1 LLRNAELTRDK
12 LLSALGTRGDGLTT
26 DEARQRPHPP
36 SPHAPGPLGRLGQAL
51 RVFLGQFRSPI
62 TLMLLAAALLS
73 WFVGQRID
81 AMIILLILSAGAGL
95 GFWQEYSAHNAL
107 AGLLALVQTRA
118 TVLRDGQP
126 VELLADEVVPG
137 DVVLLAAGASVP
149 GDCRLLEARDLFVH
163 EAALTGEPFPVEKQ
177 AVFGQ
182 SRPPDDRSFVLLQG
196 SHVISGTGRAVV
208 VATGTQTELGQIS
221 QHLRLRPPE
230 TEFERGVRR
239 LGHLLMETTLLI
251 LLAVLTV
258 HLALHRP
265 PLESLLFAMALAVGL
280 TPQLLPAVIT
290 VNLAYGARKL
300 AAAEV
305 IVRRLASLENF
316 GSMNVLCC
324 DKTGTLTSGQVVL
337 SRAVDPLGTEC
348 RRPFELAQI
357 NAHLETGFRNPID
370 DALRRLPRPSAALPE
385 KLDEIP
391 YDFVRKRLSVLV
403 REDDHA
409 RLITKGAVDSVLAIC
424 QSAALADGRCRPLPE
439 VLPVIDALREAL
451 GSAGLRVLAVAE
463 KVVGA
468 LRVTRDDEQGLTLVG
483 FLVFH
488 DPPQEGIADTLA
500 ALAKLGIR
508 LKMITGDAAA
518 VAVSVAREVGLSPRG
533 LLTGG
538 ALRTLSDEALIHRVG
553 HVDVFAEIE
562 PTQKERLVLAL
573 KKAGNV
579 VGFLGDGIN
588 DASALH
594 AADVGI
600 SVAQA
605 VPVAREAADIV
616 LLRKDLGVLQAGV
629 EAGRATFANT
639 LKYILLATSANF
651 GNMFSMAGA
660 SLWLPFLPLLPKQ
673 VLLNN
678 LLTDLPEMTIA
689 RDRVDA
695 EMVCQPQRWDVGLI
709 RRFMAWF
716 GLISSFYDYL
726 TFAILLWLFHAN
738 ETQFR
743 TGWFVESV
751 VSACLVVLVVRSRR
765 PLGTDRPAAALLAT
779 TLAVIVVAIGLPYS
793 PLAAPLAMT
802 PLPWTFV
809 AAMLT
814 LVLAY
819 AATAEVVKRWFYH
832 REARRALARPLRPG
846 VPPWPADDP
855 GRDNARA
862 DPVAEPSTAARD
874 LLS

>member
-1 LLRNAELTRDK
+1 MPPRRWGIWRRPLRL
-12 LLSALGTRGDGLTT
+12 
-26 DEARQRPHPP
+26 
-36 SPHAPGPLGRLGQAL
+36 
-51 RVFLGQFRSPI
+51 FLGQFRSPI
-62 TLMLLAAALLS
+62 TQMLLAAALLS
-73 WFVGQRID
+73 WFVGERID
-81 AMIILLILSAGAGL
+81 ALIIALILLAGAGL
-95 GFWQEYSAHNAL
+95 GFWQEYSAHSDL
-107 AGLLALVQTRA
+107 AALLALVQTRA
-118 TVLRDGQP
+118 SVLRDGRVQ
-126 VELLADEVVPG
+126 ELAAVEVVPG
-137 DVVLLAAGASVP
+137 DIVLLAAGSSVP
-149 GDCRLLEARDLFVH
+149 GDCRLLESRDLFVH

-177 AVFGQ
+177 AVFEQ
-182 SRPPDDRSFVLLQG
+182 PRPPGDRSFVLFEG
-196 SHVISGTGRAVV
+196 SHVVSGTGRAVV
-208 VATGTQTELGQIS
+208 VATGAQTELGRIS

-239 LGHLLMETTLLI
+239 LGHLLMEMTLLI

-265 PLESLLFAMALAVGL
+265 PLEALLFALALAVGL

-290 VNLAYGARKL
+290 VNLAYGARRL

-305 IVRRLASLENF
+305 IVRRLTSLENF

-324 DKTGTLTSGQVVL
+324 DKTGTLTSGQAVL
-337 SRAVDPLGTEC
+337 ARAVDPLGTAGG
-348 RRPFELAQI
+348 RALELAQL

-370 DALRRLPRPSAALPE
+370 EALRRLPLPSAALPE
-385 KLDEIP
+385 KLDEVP

-403 REDDHA
+403 REGDQA
-409 RLITKGAVDSVLAIC
+409 RLITKGAVDRVLAVC
-424 QSAALADGRCRPLPE
+424 QWAELADGTCRPLAE
-439 VLPVIDALREAL
+439 VRPAIEALQAAL
-451 GSAGLRVLAVAE
+451 GSEGFRVLAVAD
-463 KVVGA
+463 KVVA
-468 LRVTRDDEQGLTLVG
+468 RSRVAREDEQGLTLVG
-483 FLVFH
+483 LLVFH
-488 DPPQEGIADTLA
+488 DPPQEGVAATLT
-500 ALAKLGIR
+500 ALKELGVHV
-508 LKMITGDAAA
+508 KMITGDGAA
-518 VAVSVAREVGLSPRG
+518 VAVSVARAVGLSPRG

-538 ALRTLSDEALIHRVG
+538 ELRMISDEALIRRAAQ
-553 HVDVFAEIE
+553 VDVFAEVE

-600 SVAQA
+600 SVADA

-629 EAGRATFANT
+629 QAGRATFANT

-660 SLWLPFLPLLPKQ
+660 SLLLPFLPLLPKQ

-689 RDRVDA
+689 RDRVD
-695 EMVCQPQRWDVGLI
+695 EELVRQPQRWDVGLI

-716 GLISSFYDYL
+716 GLVSSVYDYL
-726 TFAILLWLFHAN
+726 TFAVLRWPFDAN
-738 ETQFR
+738 ERQFR

-765 PLGTDRPAAALLAT
+765 PLGTDRPAAALLAM
-779 TLAVIVVAIGLPYS
+779 TLVVIVFTLGIPYS
-793 PLAAPLAMT
+793 PLAEPLELV
-802 PLPWTFV
+802 PLPMPLV
-809 AAMLT
+809 ATMLAI
-814 LVLAY
+814 VLAY

-832 REARRALARPLRPG
+832 RQEHRLP
-846 VPPWPADDP
+846 VPAPSAEMSLWPADPPLSD
-855 GRDNARA
+855 AVRA
-862 DPVAEPSTAARD
+862 APRE
-874 LLS
+874 